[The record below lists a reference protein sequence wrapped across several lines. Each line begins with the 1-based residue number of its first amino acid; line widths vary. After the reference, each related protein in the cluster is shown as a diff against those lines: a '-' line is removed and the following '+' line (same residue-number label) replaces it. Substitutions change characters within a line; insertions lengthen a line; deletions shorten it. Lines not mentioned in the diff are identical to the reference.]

1 MNMQETNTFSPY
13 RRQLK
18 TKIIETAMKAFRTQG
33 VRKIRM
39 DDIADE
45 LSISK
50 RTVYEIFGTK
60 EQLVF
65 ECVKKYT
72 ERERSKLAELTAHC
86 SNVMEILLII
96 YRRRIE
102 DTKRTN
108 LLFYLDLR
116 RYSSVMQ
123 FLKEKSEHNRELCQ
137 QFIKRGIEE
146 GYFRKNLDYQ
156 LTSLIFDALGH
167 YFMDN
172 QLYERYSIEDIYHNL
187 VFVSLRGMCTEKG
200 LAELERIVSPSQS

>member
-1 MNMQETNTFSPY
+1 MQETNDFSPY
-13 RRQLK
+13 RRHLK
-18 TKIIETAMKAFRTQG
+18 TKIMETAMKAFRTQG
-33 VRKIRM
+33 VRRVRM
-39 DDIADE
+39 DDIAEE

-60 EQLVF
+60 EHLVY
-65 ECVKKYT
+65 ECVVEYT
-72 ERERSKLAELTAHC
+72 DCERTKLAELTTHC
-86 SNVMEILLII
+86 SNVMEILLIV

-108 LLFYLDLR
+108 ILFYLDLR

-123 FLKEKSEHNRELCQ
+123 LLKERNERNRELCQ

-146 GYFRKNLDYQ
+146 GYFRSSLDHQ
-156 LTSLIFDALGH
+156 LTSLIFDAMGRYL
-167 YFMDN
+167 MDKH
-172 QLYERYSIEDIYHNL
+172 LYERYSIEEIYHNL

-200 LAELERIVSPSQS
+200 LAELERIIG